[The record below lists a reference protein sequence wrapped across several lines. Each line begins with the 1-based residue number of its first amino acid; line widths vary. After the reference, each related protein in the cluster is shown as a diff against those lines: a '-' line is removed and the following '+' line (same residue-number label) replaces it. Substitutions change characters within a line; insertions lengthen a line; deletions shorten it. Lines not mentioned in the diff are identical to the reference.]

1 MLMLLGNLVRVLPRR
16 TLSLLESILITL
28 EGLGMLLIL
37 CMLRKSFHIS
47 TKYLSSY
54 HNDNPIRFGSK
65 HLCVFAANLY
75 RCGYRTSTVK

>member
-54 HNDNPIRFGSK
+54 HNMITLFV
-65 HLCVFAANLY
+65 LVANTFVYLLL
-75 RCGYRTSTVK
+75 TSIAVDIVRPQ